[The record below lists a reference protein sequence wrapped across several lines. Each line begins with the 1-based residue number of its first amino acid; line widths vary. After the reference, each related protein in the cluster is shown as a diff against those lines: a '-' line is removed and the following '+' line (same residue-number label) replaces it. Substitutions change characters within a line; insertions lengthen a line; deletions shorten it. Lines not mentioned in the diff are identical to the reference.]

1 MHNASFPV
9 AARVYDDV
17 APALAPLPDA
27 LGARFVIALHEAD
40 VDVLE
45 VLRLL
50 HAHRLLAA

>member
-27 LGARFVIALHEAD
+27 LGARSHDEQI
-40 VDVLE
+40 
-45 VLRLL
+45 
-50 HAHRLLAA
+50 